1 MQNSIISEGKTT
13 NEAIENGLKKLGVTK
28 KDVEIKVLEEEK
40 KSFFDILAPRIVKV
54 ELILKEGKKEHRE
67 VKVGEKDIE
76 EAVNKTKD
84 FLNDLKKELGNIEYA
99 IEIKEDIIYIKIEG
113 EKAADLIGY
122 RGETLESIQNIISA
136 IANKETS
143 ARVKIIVDIL
153 NYKEKRRNSLEILA
167 KKVEK
172 TVIKS
177 GKPYRLEPM
186 NAYERKI
193 IHTALQESSEVTTNS
208 VGEEPYLSLI
218 HISEPTRRS

>member
-54 ELILKEGKKEHRE
+54 ELILNEGKKEHRE

-208 VGEEPYLSLI
+208 VGEEPY
-218 HISEPTRRS
+218 RRVIVRKK

>member
-54 ELILKEGKKEHRE
+54 ELILKEGKKDHRE

-143 ARVKIIVDIL
+143 ARVKIIVFIL

-193 IHTALQESSEVTTNS
+193 IHTALQESSEVTTN
-208 VGEEPYLSLI
+208 I
-218 HISEPTRRS
+218 II

>member
-54 ELILKEGKKEHRE
+54 ELILKEGKKDHRE

-186 NAYERKI
+186 NAYERII

-208 VGEEPYLSLI
+208 VGEEPY
-218 HISEPTRRS
+218 RRVIVRKK

>member
-54 ELILKEGKKEHRE
+54 ELILKEGKKDHRE

-143 ARVKIIVDIL
+143 ARVKIVVDIL

-208 VGEEPYLSLI
+208 VGEEPY
-218 HISEPTRRS
+218 RRVIVRKK

>member
-54 ELILKEGKKEHRE
+54 ELILKEGKKDHRE

-143 ARVKIIVDIL
+143 ARVKIIVNIL

-208 VGEEPYLSLI
+208 VGEEPY
-218 HISEPTRRS
+218 RRVIVRKK

>member
-54 ELILKEGKKEHRE
+54 ELILKEGKKDHRE

-76 EAVNKTKD
+76 EAVNKMKD

-208 VGEEPYLSLI
+208 VGEEPY
-218 HISEPTRRS
+218 RRVIVRKK

>member
-208 VGEEPYLSLI
+208 VGEEP
-218 HISEPTRRS
+218 

>member
-54 ELILKEGKKEHRE
+54 ELILKEGKKDHRE

-208 VGEEPYLSLI
+208 VGEEPY
-218 HISEPTRRS
+218 RRVIVRKKINIII

>member
-1 MQNSIISEGKTT
+1 MQNSIISEWKTT
-13 NEAIENGLKKLGVTK
+13 NEAIENGIKKLGVTK

-99 IEIKEDIIYIKIEG
+99 VEIKEDIIYIKIEG

-208 VGEEPYLSLI
+208 VGEEPY
-218 HISEPTRRS
+218 RRVIVRKK

>member
-208 VGEEPYLSLI
+208 VGEEPY
-218 HISEPTRRS
+218 RRVIVRKK

>member
-13 NEAIENGLKKLGVTK
+13 NEAIENRIKKLVVTK

-54 ELILKEGKKEHRE
+54 ELILKEGKKDHRE

-208 VGEEPYLSLI
+208 VGEEPY
-218 HISEPTRRS
+218 RRVIVRKK

>member
-76 EAVNKTKD
+76 ETVNKTKD

-208 VGEEPYLSLI
+208 VGEEPY
-218 HISEPTRRS
+218 RRVIVRKK

>member
-1 MQNSIISEGKTT
+1 MCLFLQIGANCVSSG
-13 NEAIENGLKKLGVTK
+13 KKLGVTK

-54 ELILKEGKKEHRE
+54 ELILKEGKKDHRE

-122 RGETLESIQNIISA
+122 RGETLQSIQNIISA

-153 NYKEKRRNSLEILA
+153 NYKSGIVFLSSPTCPYCRASISSLLKAA
-167 KKVEK
+167 KEL
-172 TVIKS
+172 
-177 GKPYRLEPM
+177 R
-186 NAYERKI
+186 
-193 IHTALQESSEVTTNS
+193 
-208 VGEEPYLSLI
+208 EEYK
-218 HISEPTRRS
+218 

>member
-54 ELILKEGKKEHRE
+54 ELILKEGKKDHRE

-153 NYKEKRRNSLEILA
+153 DYKEKRRNSLEILA

-208 VGEEPYLSLI
+208 VGEEPY
-218 HISEPTRRS
+218 RRVIVRKK

>member
-54 ELILKEGKKEHRE
+54 ELILKEGKKDHRE

-208 VGEEPYLSLI
+208 VGEEPY
-218 HISEPTRRS
+218 RRVIVRNK

>member
-54 ELILKEGKKEHRE
+54 ELILKEGKKDHRE

-193 IHTALQESSEVTTNS
+193 IHTALQERSEVTTNS
-208 VGEEPYLSLI
+208 VGEEPY
-218 HISEPTRRS
+218 RRVIVRKK

>member
-113 EKAADLIGY
+113 EQAADLIGY

-208 VGEEPYLSLI
+208 VGEEPY
-218 HISEPTRRS
+218 RRVIVRKK

>member
-54 ELILKEGKKEHRE
+54 ELILKEGKKDHRE

-208 VGEEPYLSLI
+208 VCEEPY
-218 HISEPTRRS
+218 RRVIVRKK

>member
-193 IHTALQESSEVTTNS
+193 INTALQESSEVTTNS
-208 VGEEPYLSLI
+208 VGEEPY
-218 HISEPTRRS
+218 RRVIVRKK

>member
-54 ELILKEGKKEHRE
+54 ELILKEGKKDHRE

-177 GKPYRLEPM
+177 GKQYRLEPM

-208 VGEEPYLSLI
+208 VGEEPY
-218 HISEPTRRS
+218 RRVIVRKK

>member
-54 ELILKEGKKEHRE
+54 ELILKEGKKDHRE

-122 RGETLESIQNIISA
+122 RGETLESIQNIISV

-208 VGEEPYLSLI
+208 VGEEPY
-218 HISEPTRRS
+218 RRVIVRKK

>member
-1 MQNSIISEGKTT
+1 M
-13 NEAIENGLKKLGVTK
+13 
-28 KDVEIKVLEEEK
+28 EEEK

-208 VGEEPYLSLI
+208 VGEEPY
-218 HISEPTRRS
+218 RRVIVRKK

>member
-54 ELILKEGKKEHRE
+54 ELILKEGKKDHRE

-113 EKAADLIGY
+113 EKAADLIGF

-208 VGEEPYLSLI
+208 VGEEPY
-218 HISEPTRRS
+218 RRVIVRKK

>member
-54 ELILKEGKKEHRE
+54 ELILKEGKKDHRE

-143 ARVKIIVDIL
+143 AWVKIIVDIF

-208 VGEEPYLSLI
+208 VGEEPY
-218 HISEPTRRS
+218 RRVIVRKK

>member
-84 FLNDLKKELGNIEYA
+84 FLNDLKKELGNIEYS
-99 IEIKEDIIYIKIEG
+99 IEIKEDIIYIKIDG

-208 VGEEPYLSLI
+208 VGEEPY
-218 HISEPTRRS
+218 RRVIVRKK

>member
-28 KDVEIKVLEEEK
+28 KDVEIKVFEEEK

-54 ELILKEGKKEHRE
+54 ELILKEGKKDHRE

-208 VGEEPYLSLI
+208 VGEEPY
-218 HISEPTRRS
+218 RRVIVRKK

>member
-54 ELILKEGKKEHRE
+54 ELILKEGKKDHRE

-99 IEIKEDIIYIKIEG
+99 VEIKEDIIYIKIDG

-143 ARVKIIVDIL
+143 VRVKIIVDIL

-208 VGEEPYLSLI
+208 VGEEPY
-218 HISEPTRRS
+218 RRVIVRKK